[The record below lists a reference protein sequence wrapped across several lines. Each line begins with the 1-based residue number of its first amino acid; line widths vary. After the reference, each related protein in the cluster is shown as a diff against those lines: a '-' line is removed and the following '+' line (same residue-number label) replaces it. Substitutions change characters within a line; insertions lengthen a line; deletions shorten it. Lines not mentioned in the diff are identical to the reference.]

1 MVLQDSKVVE
11 NACLALS
18 RIAEALA
25 HSPQHLEMLCGA
37 GLVGNAV
44 QLVAVNDSG
53 SMTAQ
58 LSVSTYY
65 GLIRLLTTCAAGSH
79 SVAESLLTANM
90 STTMRRLLARSACL
104 KMTHPPYHV
113 RADPI
118 CTVDPVM
125 VRNSSLFPVQASDAQ

>member
-1 MVLQDSKVVE
+1 MWAVLQDSKVVE

-44 QLVAVNDSG
+44 QLVSVNESG

-90 STTMRRLLARSACL
+90 STTMRRLLARSAQPCPDD
-104 KMTHPPYHV
+104 K
-113 RADPI
+113 
-118 CTVDPVM
+118 
-125 VRNSSLFPVQASDAQ
+125 S